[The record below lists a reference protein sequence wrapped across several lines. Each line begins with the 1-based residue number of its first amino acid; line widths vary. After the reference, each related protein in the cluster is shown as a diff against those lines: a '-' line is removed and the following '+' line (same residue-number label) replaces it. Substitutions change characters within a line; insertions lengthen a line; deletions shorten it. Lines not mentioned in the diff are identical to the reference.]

1 MFSCNEVHETSEKSQ
16 GVHTGHKQN
25 YGGLF
30 SVTAIVG
37 HTRSIGLILAN
48 AIVSIAYGEFAI
60 VVTGWNGDDLME
72 MQVGQKLLCL
82 YTWRLGGS
90 HRL

>member
-1 MFSCNEVHETSEKSQ
+1 MFSCNEVHEASEISR
-16 GVHTGHKQN
+16 GVHAGHEQN

-30 SVTAIVG
+30 SITAIVG

-60 VVTGWNGDDLME
+60 VVTSWNDDGLME

-82 YTWRLGGS
+82 YIWRLGGS